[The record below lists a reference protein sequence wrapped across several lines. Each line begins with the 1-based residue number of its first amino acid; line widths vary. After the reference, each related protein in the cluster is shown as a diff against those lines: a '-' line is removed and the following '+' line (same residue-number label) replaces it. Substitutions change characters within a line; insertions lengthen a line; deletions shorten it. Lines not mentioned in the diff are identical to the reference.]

1 MATIY
6 YIFIFN
12 NCLIPQNMSD
22 IILGIDPGS
31 RATGYAILTKTNGTL
46 CALRCDT
53 LHMAQLDSHPDRLQ
67 FIFNNIS
74 KIITSFKPTSC
85 AVETPVYG
93 VDPLAMLKLGRAQ
106 AAAMLA
112 ITNQGLDVTEYYPKQ
127 VKKSITG
134 NGNASKEQVAFML
147 RKTVKLPDE
156 KLSNDATDAL
166 GIAWCHLMK
175 QGPIHNDL
183 PETKRKRHQN
193 NSTSSWESF
202 VANNP
207 DRISE

>member
-1 MATIY
+1 
-6 YIFIFN
+6 
-12 NCLIPQNMSD
+12 MSN

-31 RATGYAILTKTNGTL
+31 RNTGYAILTKQDGKL
-46 CALRCDT
+46 IALRCDV
-53 LHMAQLDSHPDRLQ
+53 LKMAHMKDHSDRLQ
-67 FIFNNIS
+67 FIFEEIS
-74 KIITSFKPTSC
+74 EIISSFEPTTC

-112 ITNQGLDVTEYYPKQ
+112 ITNNDIAVSEYYPKQ

-147 RKTVKLPDE
+147 RKTVSLPDE
-156 KLSNDATDAL
+156 KLSKDATDAL
-166 GIAWCHLMK
+166 AVAWCHLMK
-175 QGPIHNDL
+175 QNSIRSQV
-183 PETKRKRHQN
+183 PEANNKTHQN
-193 NSTSSWESF
+193 NGKSSWASF

-207 DRISE
+207 DRVKD